1 MNALGARNPAD
12 YAGGLTSFGGRGLL
26 VFGMLLLTSAVACST
41 ITPRPTGGS
50 APVSPNQAVGE
61 TRPAVPAQAIIR
73 PPGTQPSE
81 SGLTVY
87 GESIVRTDPDLAT
100 VTIGVQTTGKTARE
114 AQDANTPLIAAVI
127 ARLKTLG
134 TVETDLRTSGAN
146 LSPVFNPTQ
155 RDRVESYTASNTVVV
170 TIRDIKRVGEYL
182 DAAVTAG
189 ANQVQGIQF
198 GLRED
203 NPAKKQALEEAVKGA
218 RTKGDIIAGA
228 AGLRIIGF
236 QSLTDESSLGPIT
249 MSQDSAPRA
258 AMSAPALRAD
268 VPIQAGQLS
277 VMGRVRIV
285 YTVQ

>member
-1 MNALGARNPAD
+1 MAII
-12 YAGGLTSFGGRGLL
+12 
-26 VFGMLLLTSAVACST
+26 GMTLLTAAVACSNL
-41 ITPRPTGGS
+41 
-50 APVSPNQAVGE
+50 APVPAGGAAPVVPSQKPGE
-61 TRPAVPAQAIIR
+61 VRAAAPSQAIIR
-73 PPGTQPSE
+73 PPTTQPSE
-81 SGLTVY
+81 TGLTVY

-127 ARLKTLG
+127 ARLKALG
-134 TVETDLRTSGAN
+134 TVDADLRTSGAS
-146 LSPVFNPTQ
+146 LSPMFNNNQ
-155 RDRVESYTASNTVVV
+155 RDKIDSYTANNTVVV

-198 GLRED
+198 GLKED

-218 RTKGDIIAGA
+218 RTKADIIAAA
-228 AGLRIIGF
+228 AGLRITGF

-249 MSQDSAPRA
+249 MNQDSGGRA
-258 AMSAPALRAD
+258 VMAAPALRAD

-285 YTVQ
+285 YALQ